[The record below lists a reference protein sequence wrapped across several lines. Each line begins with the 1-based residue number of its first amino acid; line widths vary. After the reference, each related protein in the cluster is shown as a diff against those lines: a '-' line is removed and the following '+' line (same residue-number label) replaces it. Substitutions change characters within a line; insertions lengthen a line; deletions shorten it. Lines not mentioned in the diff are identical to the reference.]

1 MSQINLSEI
10 RKELSKIKDF
20 ESLKKEV
27 KKLIA
32 EIEKFDLKQSIPADK
47 LKYIEKKYSEIM
59 KTINGLQ
66 TTVEKEVESAKKKV
80 AKTRKEA
87 AKAIAETRDMALKQK
102 KELEKTLRENFE
114 YFKNIATS
122 SLQKEEKNIRKTI
135 KKVRVKAAS
144 KAQKTLKKTTKKTTS
159 K

>member
-47 LKYIEKKYSEIM
+47 RKYIEKKYAEIM
-59 KTINGLQ
+59 KTISGLQ
-66 TTVEKEVESAKKKV
+66 TSVEKEVTAAKKKV
-80 AKTRKEA
+80 ERTRKDA
-87 AKAIAETRDMALKQK
+87 AKIITETREMALSQK
-102 KELEKTLRENFE
+102 KDLEKTLKKNFD
-114 YFKNIATS
+114 YFKNIAQS
-122 SLQKEEKNIRKTI
+122 SLKKEEKNIRKTI
-135 KKVRVKAAS
+135 KKVRVQAVSTAK
-144 KAQKTLKKTTKKTTS
+144 KTLNKKRKVTK
-159 K
+159 

>member
-27 KKLIA
+27 RKLLM

-47 LKYIEKKYSEIM
+47 LKYIESKYAEIM

-66 TTVEKEVESAKKKV
+66 ATLEKEVASAKKKV

-87 AKAIAETRDMALKQK
+87 AKAISETRDMALQQK
-102 KELEKTLRENFE
+102 KDLEKTLKENFE
-114 YFKNIATS
+114 YFKKMATS

-135 KKVRVKAAS
+135 KKARVKAVS
-144 KAQKTLKKTTKKTTS
+144 KAKKTLKKKKT